1 MLEVVVTEIGRQP
14 IGIEV
19 IQPLDSIIWT
29 TWMETIVVSTTYFV
43 KSGILI
49 GSATNLGYG
58 LGGILTKRKLSRS
71 LGIPITIIGVV
82 ATLHMVFTN
91 PIMIMWIIL
100 QINHWWVQWLL
111 EGT

>member
-1 MLEVVVTEIGRQP
+1 
-14 IGIEV
+14 
-19 IQPLDSIIWT
+19 
-29 TWMETIVVSTTYFV
+29 
-43 KSGILI
+43 
-49 GSATNLGYG
+49 
-58 LGGILTKRKLSRS
+58 LSRS